1 MCCPS
6 LGKDGRRPPALEQS
20 KSVRDRARRRLTP
33 TTEGARVR
41 GGIVNRLFKNTGL
54 AVLPFLL
61 AACDNG
67 EPTSRPK
74 VEVVTGH
81 ASPAAGSF
89 EAVGFKC
96 CDVPA
101 AKNVV
106 DSFVALGVAL
116 AADDLPASTEAAQAF
131 AKVLETDGA
140 ALAGDAEIVG
150 KLGGL
155 SGRMTG
161 HSDLA
166 DIRED
171 FLDASTEVMAL
182 ARAHTADVGTAYAV
196 AFCPM
201 KPGRWLQTAPPLAN
215 PYYGSQMLRCG
226 TFEGLSPAE

>member
-1 MCCPS
+1 
-6 LGKDGRRPPALEQS
+6 
-20 KSVRDRARRRLTP
+20 
-33 TTEGARVR
+33 
-41 GGIVNRLFKNTGL
+41 VNRLLKNTVVAL
-54 AVLPFLL
+54 LSVLVV
-61 AACDNG
+61 ACDGG
-67 EPTSRPK
+67 ESTSRPK

-89 EAVGFKC
+89 DAVGFKC

-106 DSFVALGVAL
+106 EAFVALGTAL
-116 AADDLPASTEAAQAF
+116 AADDLPGSKGAAQAF
-131 AKVLETDGA
+131 SETLSADGP
-140 ALAGDAEIVG
+140 ALTGDAEIVG
-150 KLGGL
+150 KLSAL
-155 SGRMTG
+155 SRRMVG

-182 ARAHTADVGTAYAV
+182 ARVHTAATGTPYAV

-226 TFEGLSPAE
+226 TFESLSPAQ